1 MRLSFTEL
9 DNISDSEDVELSS
22 ADLRRRM
29 LRRHINRNR
38 WLLTTMQCYAKN
50 DTRRAKRAQRT
61 NHATKTK
68 NLLSTF
74 GGYYPI

>member
-9 DNISDSEDVELSS
+9 DNISHSEDVELSS

-38 WLLTTMQCYAKN
+38 WLLTAMLRKK
-50 DTRRAKRAQRT
+50 RRAKRAQRT